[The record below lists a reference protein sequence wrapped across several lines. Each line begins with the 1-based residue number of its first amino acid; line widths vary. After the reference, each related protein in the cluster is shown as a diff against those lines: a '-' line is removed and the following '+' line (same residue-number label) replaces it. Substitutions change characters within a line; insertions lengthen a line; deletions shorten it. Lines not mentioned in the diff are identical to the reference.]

1 VSAVAGILRFEVLR
15 FAAAPVSADVAL
27 VELEGRFRAP
37 SRRRL
42 GVPRLVAEGRDG
54 IREVAPTTADEAI
67 AEPEGAAWRATYA
80 IAVELLGDGPFLL
93 GVGRELLVELPTPDL
108 VDGSTDREVR
118 LAREA
123 NALRRTA
130 DEARA
135 AAAAALASVAQER
148 GAREASE
155 AETAEARMAR
165 DDLSRRAGALEEELA
180 QVRRDHA
187 GELVRRDEEREAAL
201 AARDVQAAEIA
212 DERVADVE
220 AEAAEARRAL
230 KAARAETEAVRRQLE
245 RERERAEALEA
256 AVPRGRVTAYDGEPI
271 EGEPVPER
279 PTTRIGADADEAL
292 AAARRDAE
300 HPADQDDDGPA
311 EEDTAASEAVWRSPA
326 VADDEASTLIF
337 TRDDDARTTVHV
349 GDADD
354 ATEAVRVLG
363 AARRQRPNGSGPPP
377 EMFPGS
383 AEIGARHIEPG
394 TTVGRSAGVWI
405 GRIVAFAALAVAIL
419 ALLAV
424 LRAF

>member
-1 VSAVAGILRFEVLR
+1 MSAVAGMLRFEVLR
-15 FAAAPVSADVAL
+15 FAAAPVSGDVAL

-37 SRRRL
+37 ARRRL
-42 GVPRLVAEGRDG
+42 GVPRLVAEGSDG
-54 IREVAPTTADEAI
+54 IRETPPTAADEAI
-67 AEPEGAAWRATYA
+67 AEPEGALWRATYA
-80 IAVELLGDGPFLL
+80 IALELLGDGAFLL

-135 AAAAALASVAQER
+135 AAAAALASV
-148 GAREASE
+148 S
-155 AETAEARMAR
+155 ETADARLAR
-165 DDLSRRAGALEEELA
+165 DDLARRVSALEEELA
-180 QVRRDHA
+180 QARRDHA
-187 GELVRRDEEREAAL
+187 AELVHRDEEREAAL

-245 RERERAEALEA
+245 RERERAEAAEA

-271 EGEPVPER
+271 QGDPVAER
-279 PTTRIGADADEAL
+279 PTTRIADDEAV
-292 AAARRDAE
+292 RR
-300 HPADQDDDGPA
+300 PADDDTSA
-311 EEDTAASEAVWRSPA
+311 TQAVWRSPPIRDE
-326 VADDEASTLIF
+326 DDASPTLIF
-337 TRDDDARTTVHV
+337 TRDDEAETTVHL
-349 GDADD
+349 DD
-354 ATEAVRVLG
+354 ASEAVRVLG
-363 AARRQRPNGSGPPP
+363 AARRQRPNGARPSP
-377 EMFPGS
+377 ETFPGS

-394 TTVGRSAGVWI
+394 TTTTGGSSVGVWI
-405 GRIVAFAALAVAIL
+405 ARFVALAALAVAIL
-419 ALLAV
+419 ALLTV

>member
-1 VSAVAGILRFEVLR
+1 MLRFEVLR
-15 FAAAPVSADVAL
+15 FAAAPVSGDVAL

-37 SRRRL
+37 ARRRL
-42 GVPRLVAEGRDG
+42 GVPRLVAEGSDG
-54 IREVAPTTADEAI
+54 IRETPPTTADEAI
-67 AEPEGAAWRATYA
+67 AEPEGALWRATYA
-80 IAVELLGDGPFLL
+80 IALELLGDGAFLL

-155 AETAEARMAR
+155 SETADARLAR
-165 DDLSRRAGALEEELA
+165 DDLARRVSALEEELA
-180 QVRRDHA
+180 QARRDHA
-187 GELVRRDEEREAAL
+187 AELVHRDEEREAAL

-245 RERERAEALEA
+245 RERERAEAAEA

-271 EGEPVPER
+271 EGDPVAER
-279 PTTRIGADADEAL
+279 PTTRIADDEAV
-292 AAARRDAE
+292 RR
-300 HPADQDDDGPA
+300 PADDDTSA
-311 EEDTAASEAVWRSPA
+311 TQAVWRSPPIRDE
-326 VADDEASTLIF
+326 DDASPTLIF
-337 TRDDDARTTVHV
+337 TRDDEAETTVHL
-349 GDADD
+349 DD
-354 ATEAVRVLG
+354 ASEAVRVLG
-363 AARRQRPNGSGPPP
+363 AARRQRPNGARPSP
-377 EMFPGS
+377 ETFPGS

-394 TTVGRSAGVWI
+394 TTTTGGSSVGVWI
-405 GRIVAFAALAVAIL
+405 ARFVALAALAVAIL
-419 ALLAV
+419 ALLTV